1 MRFQAILRKFA
12 RDRGGA
18 TATEYALI
26 IALIAFLSVAAL
38 GGIGD
43 ALKSIFQYINGFLAT

>member
-1 MRFQAILRKFA
+1 MRFPAILHDFT

-18 TATEYALI
+18 TATEYALL
-26 IALIAFLSVAAL
+26 IALVAFLSVAAL

-43 ALKSIFQYINGFLAT
+43 SLKSIFQYITTHLG